1 MPQVASGLNRN
12 RDAPVNFVIIPYS
25 LRLPKPS
32 FPLFLY
38 FLFIAQPFA
47 GEWDPKMEPPLGL
60 ALPLAA
66 TNNRVALS
74 EDILLA
80 KNKVLPAGTVLRT
93 IFRPV
98 TQAEGEK
105 KTKRGVDEDSF
116 SREIPKVT
124 KAELMTASERQAL
137 QRAYETV
144 WTNPIEFRRALET
157 DYPNR
162 LRFVLEP
169 PAGVTPAPIEIPDFP
184 DGLLVAGKPTPYVLC
199 VLKESRG
206 EKAGFRGGDI
216 LLQVAGQPAGETVT
230 DFDKAYSSA
239 RNEAAKKRDVLRVK
253 VKRSSGETETLAIR
267 VPPAWNSTFEE

>member
-1 MPQVASGLNRN
+1 M
-12 RDAPVNFVIIPYS
+12 
-25 LRLPKPS
+25 RLPKPS
-32 FPLFLY
+32 LPIFFY
-38 FLFIAQPFA
+38 FLSLAQPFA

-60 ALPLAA
+60 ALPLMV

-80 KNKVLPAGTVLRT
+80 PNKVIPTGTVLRT

-105 KTKRGVDEDSF
+105 KTKRGVDEDAF

-124 KAELMTASERQAL
+124 KAELMTTTERNAL
-137 QRAYETV
+137 HRAYETV
-144 WTNPIEFRRALET
+144 WTDPLEFRRNLET

-169 PAGVTPAPIEIPDFP
+169 PPGVTPAPIEIPDFP
-184 DGLLVAGKPTPYVLC
+184 DGLLVAGKPAPYVLC

-216 LLQVAGQPAGETVT
+216 LLQVAGQPAGESVA
-230 DFDKAYSSA
+230 DFDKIYTAA
-239 RNEAAKKRDVLRVK
+239 RNEVAKKRDVLRVK

-267 VPPAWNSTFEE
+267 IPPSWTSTFEE

>member
-1 MPQVASGLNRN
+1 MH
-12 RDAPVNFVIIPYS
+12 
-25 LRLPKPS
+25 LPKIS
-32 FPLFLY
+32 LLLLLY
-38 FLFIAQPFA
+38 FFDVTQPLA

-60 ALPLAA
+60 TLPLVV
-66 TNNRVALS
+66 TNNRVALG

-80 KNKVLPAGTVLRT
+80 PNKVIPSGTVLRT

-124 KAELMTASERQAL
+124 KAELMTATERKAL

-144 WTNPIEFRRALET
+144 WTNPIEFRANLET

-162 LRFVLEP
+162 LRLVLEP
-169 PAGVTPAPIEIPDFP
+169 PPGVTTPPVEIPDFP
-184 DGLLVAGKPTPYVLC
+184 DGLLVAGKPAPYVLC

-206 EKAGFRGGDI
+206 QKAGFVGGDM
-216 LLQVAGQPAGETVT
+216 LLQVAGQPAGESVA
-230 DFDKAYSSA
+230 DFDKAYSQA
-239 RNEAAKKRDVLRVK
+239 RDEAAKKREPLRVK
-253 VKRSSGETETLAIR
+253 VQHTNGATETLAVRI
-267 VPPAWNSTFEE
+267 PPSWNSTFEE

>member
-1 MPQVASGLNRN
+1 M
-12 RDAPVNFVIIPYS
+12 
-25 LRLPKPS
+25 RLPKPS
-32 FPLFLY
+32 IPIFLS
-38 FLFIAQPFA
+38 FLAVTQPFA

-60 ALPLAA
+60 AMPLMA

-80 KNKVLPAGTVLRT
+80 PRKILPAGTVLRT

-124 KAELMTASERQAL
+124 KAELMTTTERQAMH
-137 QRAYETV
+137 RAYETV
-144 WTNPIEFRRALET
+144 WTDPLEFRRAMET

-169 PAGVTPAPIEIPDFP
+169 PPGISPAPIEIPDFP
-184 DGLLVAGKPTPYVLC
+184 DGLLVAGKPAPYVLC

-216 LLQVAGQPAGETVT
+216 LLQIAGQPPGETLT
-230 DFDKAYSSA
+230 DFDKIYSEA

-253 VKRSSGETETLAIR
+253 VKRSTGETETLAVRI
-267 VPPAWNSTFEE
+267 PPSWSSGFEE

>member
-1 MPQVASGLNRN
+1 M
-12 RDAPVNFVIIPYS
+12 
-25 LRLPKPS
+25 RLPKP
-32 FPLFLY
+32 PLTLFFY
-38 FLFIAQPFA
+38 FLTCIQLFA
-47 GEWDPKMEPPLGL
+47 GEWDPKMDPPLGL
-60 ALPLAA
+60 TLPLVV

-80 KNKVLPAGTVLRT
+80 EHKILPAGTVLRT

-105 KTKRGVDEDSF
+105 KTKKGVDEDSF

-124 KAELMTASERQAL
+124 KAELMTATERQAL

-144 WTNPIEFRRALET
+144 WSDPIEFRRALET

-169 PAGVTPAPIEIPDFP
+169 PPGVSPAPIVIPDFP
-184 DGLLVAGKPTPYVLC
+184 DGILVAGKPAPYVLC

-216 LLQVAGQPAGETVT
+216 LLQIAGQPAGETVT
-230 DFDKAYSSA
+230 AFDKNFSSA

-253 VKRSSGETETLAIR
+253 VKRSSGETETLAVR
-267 VPPAWNSTFEE
+267 VPPVWNSTFEE

>member
-1 MPQVASGLNRN
+1 M
-12 RDAPVNFVIIPYS
+12 
-25 LRLPKPS
+25 RLPKPCLV
-32 FPLFLY
+32 FFLFL
-38 FLFIAQPFA
+38 LPVAQPFA

-60 ALPLAA
+60 ALPLVV

-80 KNKVLPAGTVLRT
+80 PNKVLPAGTVLRT

-98 TQAEGEK
+98 TQGEGEK

-124 KAELMTASERQAL
+124 KAELMTATERKAL

-144 WTNPIEFRRALET
+144 WTDPLEFRRNLET
-157 DYPNR
+157 DYPHR

-169 PAGVTPAPIEIPDFP
+169 PSGASPAPIEIPDFP
-184 DGLLVAGKPTPYVLC
+184 DGLLLAGKPAPYVLC
-199 VLKESRG
+199 VLKGSRG
-206 EKAGFRGGDI
+206 EKAGFRGGDA
-216 LLQVAGQPAGETVT
+216 LLQIAGQPVGETLT

-267 VPPAWNSTFEE
+267 IPPSWNSTFEE

>member
-1 MPQVASGLNRN
+1 M
-12 RDAPVNFVIIPYS
+12 
-25 LRLPKPS
+25 RLPKPS
-32 FPLFLY
+32 LPLFLY
-38 FLFIAQPFA
+38 FLSVSQPFA

-60 ALPLAA
+60 TLPLMV

-80 KNKVLPAGTVLRT
+80 PNKVLPNGTVLRT

-116 SREIPKVT
+116 SREIPKAT
-124 KAELMTASERQAL
+124 KADLLTATERKAL

-144 WTNPIEFRRALET
+144 WTNPIEFRANLET

-162 LRFVLEP
+162 LRLVLEP
-169 PAGVTPAPIEIPDFP
+169 PPGLTTPSVEIPDFP
-184 DGLLVAGKPTPYVLC
+184 DGLLIAGKPAPYVLC

-206 EKAGFRGGDI
+206 QKAGFVGGDV
-216 LLQVAGQPAGETVT
+216 LLQVAGQPAGATVT
-230 DFDKAYSSA
+230 EFDKAYSQA
-239 RNEAAKKRDVLRVK
+239 REEAAKKREPLRVK
-253 VKRSSGETETLAIR
+253 VKHTNGATETLSVRI
-267 VPPAWNSTFEE
+267 PPSWNSTFEE

>member
-1 MPQVASGLNRN
+1 M
-12 RDAPVNFVIIPYS
+12 
-25 LRLPKPS
+25 RLPKPCLV
-32 FPLFLY
+32 FFLFL
-38 FLFIAQPFA
+38 LPVAQPFA

-60 ALPLAA
+60 ALPLVV

-80 KNKVLPAGTVLRT
+80 PNKVLPAGTVLRT

-98 TQAEGEK
+98 TQGEGEK

-124 KAELMTASERQAL
+124 KAELMTATERKAL

-144 WTNPIEFRRALET
+144 WTDPLEFRRNLET
-157 DYPNR
+157 DYPHR
-162 LRFVLEP
+162 LR
-169 PAGVTPAPIEIPDFP
+169 
-184 DGLLVAGKPTPYVLC
+184 
-199 VLKESRG
+199 LKGSRG
-206 EKAGFRGGDI
+206 EKAGFRGGDA
-216 LLQVAGQPAGETVT
+216 LLQIAGQPVGETLT

-267 VPPAWNSTFEE
+267 IPPSWNSTFEE

>member
-1 MPQVASGLNRN
+1 M
-12 RDAPVNFVIIPYS
+12 
-25 LRLPKPS
+25 RLPKPS
-32 FPLFLY
+32 LHVLLY
-38 FLFIAQPFA
+38 FLTFTQLFA
-47 GEWDPKMEPPLGL
+47 GEWDPKMDPPLGL
-60 ALPLAA
+60 SFPLMV
-66 TNNRVALS
+66 TNNRVAIS

-80 KNKVLPAGTVLRT
+80 QNKILPAGTVLRT

-124 KAELMTASERQAL
+124 KAELMTATERQAMH
-137 QRAYETV
+137 RAYETV
-144 WTNPIEFRRALET
+144 WTDPIEFRRTMET

-169 PAGVTPAPIEIPDFP
+169 QPGVTPAPIEIPDFP

-206 EKAGFRGGDI
+206 EKAGFKGGDLI
-216 LLQVAGQPAGETVT
+216 LQIAGQSPGESVK
-230 DFDKAYSSA
+230 DFAKIYSDA

-253 VKRSSGETETLAIR
+253 VKRATGETETLAVRI
-267 VPPAWNSTFEE
+267 PPSWATTFEE